1 MNMKETRIF
10 QIQIDNKEQLTTKN
24 IVEGTKT
31 HKEKIVI
38 VNDEEFLEWN
48 PYKSKLA
55 AAIRNG
61 LQILPIIKNS
71 KVVCINPL
79 EDSTI
84 LHISNIVGSNGSVF
98 VIDINKNKKS
108 FLNKLVDTHK
118 NIIPIYDTVDELSFS
133 SSITGK
139 VDALYVDLPESEQIE
154 QIVRNY
160 GSLLKN
166 EGFLMLVAKKDSDAI
181 LENDIVGWMAEQRAG
196 LNKIREITAK
206 LKSQFEI
213 IQEINLGIN
222 YAMEPYHKL
231 HAFILAQ
238 YLHKN

>member
-1 MNMKETRIF
+1 MKETRIF
-10 QIQIDNKEQLTTKN
+10 QVQIGNEEQLATKN

-38 VNDEEFLEWN
+38 VNGEEFLEWN

-71 KVVCINPL
+71 KVICVNPL
-79 EDSTI
+79 EESTV
-84 LHISNIVGSNGSVF
+84 LHISNIVGSGGSVF
-98 VIDINKNKKS
+98 IIDVDKNKKN
-108 FLNKLVDTHK
+108 FLNQLADTHK
-118 NIIPIYDTVDELSFS
+118 NIIPIYDTVDELSSS

-139 VDALYVDLPESEQIE
+139 VDAFYVDIPESEQIE
-154 QIVRNY
+154 TIVKKY

-166 EGFLMLVAKKDSDAI
+166 EGFLMLVVKKDDNVI
-181 LENDIVGWMAEQRAG
+181 IENDIAGWMAEQRAG
-196 LNKIREITAK
+196 LNKVREITTK

-213 IQEINLGIN
+213 IQEINLGIS
-222 YAMEPYHKL
+222 YAMEPYHKFYT
-231 HAFILAQ
+231 FILAQ
-238 YLHKN
+238 FLNKN

>member
-1 MNMKETRIF
+1 MKEARIF
-10 QIQIDNKEQLTTKN
+10 QIQIGNEEQLATKN
-24 IVEGTKT
+24 MVKGTKT
-31 HKEKIVI
+31 RKEKIVI
-38 VNDEEFLEWN
+38 VNNEEFLEWN

-71 KVVCINPL
+71 KVVCINLP
-79 EDSTI
+79 EESTI
-84 LHISNIVGSNGSVF
+84 LHISNIVGSGGSVF
-98 VIDINKNKKS
+98 VIDVNKNKKS
-108 FLNKLVDTHK
+108 FLNKLVNTHK

-133 SSITGK
+133 SSITEK

-154 QIVRNY
+154 QIVEKY

-166 EGFLMLVAKKDSDAI
+166 EGFLMLIAKKDDDAI
-181 LENDIVGWMAEQRAG
+181 LENDIAGWMAEQRAG
-196 LNKIREITAK
+196 FDKIREITTK

-213 IQEINLGIN
+213 IQEINLGVN
-222 YAMEPYHKL
+222 YVMEPYDRS

>member
-1 MNMKETRIF
+1 MKEARIF
-10 QIQIDNKEQLTTKN
+10 QIQIGNEEQLATKN
-24 IVEGTKT
+24 MVKGTKT
-31 HKEKIVI
+31 QKEKIVI
-38 VNDEEFLEWN
+38 VNNEEFLEWN

-71 KVVCINPL
+71 KVVCINLL
-79 EDSTI
+79 EESTI
-84 LHISNIVGSNGSVF
+84 LHISNIVDSGGSVF
-98 VIDINKNKKS
+98 VIDVNKNKKS

-118 NIIPIYDTVDELSFS
+118 NIIPIYDAADELSFS
-133 SSITGK
+133 SSMTGK
-139 VDALYVDLPESEQIE
+139 VDALYVDIPESEQIE
-154 QIVRNY
+154 QIVEKY

-166 EGFLMLVAKKDSDAI
+166 EGFLMLIAKKDDDAI
-181 LENDIVGWMAEQRAG
+181 LENDLVGWMAEQRAG

>member
-1 MNMKETRIF
+1 MKETRIF
-10 QIQIDNKEQLTTKN
+10 QIQIGNEEQLATKN

-79 EDSTI
+79 EESTI

>member
-1 MNMKETRIF
+1 MKETRIF
-10 QIQIDNKEQLTTKN
+10 QIQIGDKEQLATKN

-79 EDSTI
+79 EESTI
-84 LHISNIVGSNGSVF
+84 LHISNIVGSKGSVF
-98 VIDINKNKKS
+98 VIDVDKNKKS
-108 FLNKLVDTHK
+108 FLNKLVNTHK

-139 VDALYVDLPESEQIE
+139 VDALYVDIPESEQIE
-154 QIVRNY
+154 TIVEKY

-166 EGFLMLVAKKDSDAI
+166 EGFLMLIAKKDDNAI
-181 LENDIVGWMAEQRAG
+181 IENDIAGWMAEQRAG
-196 LNKIREITAK
+196 LNKIREITTK

-213 IQEINLGIN
+213 IQEINLGLN
-222 YAMEPYHKL
+222 YGMRPYHKFY
-231 HAFILAQ
+231 AFILAQ

>member
-1 MNMKETRIF
+1 MKETRIF
-10 QIQIDNKEQLTTKN
+10 QIQIGDKEQLATKN

-79 EDSTI
+79 EESTI
-84 LHISNIVGSNGSVF
+84 LHISNIVGSKGSVF
-98 VIDINKNKKS
+98 VIDVDKNKKS

-139 VDALYVDLPESEQIE
+139 VDALYVDIPESEQIE
-154 QIVRNY
+154 TIVEKY

-166 EGFLMLVAKKDSDAI
+166 EGFLMLVAKKDDNAI
-181 LENDIVGWMAEQRAG
+181 IENDIAGWMAEQRAG
-196 LNKIREITAK
+196 LNKIREITTK

-213 IQEINLGIN
+213 IQEINLGLN
-222 YAMEPYHKL
+222 YGMRPYHKFY
-231 HAFILAQ
+231 AFILAQ

>member
-1 MNMKETRIF
+1 MKEARIF
-10 QIQIDNKEQLTTKN
+10 QIQIGNEEQLATKN
-24 IVEGTKT
+24 MVKGTKT
-31 HKEKIVI
+31 RKEKIVI
-38 VNDEEFLEWN
+38 VNNEEFLEWN

-71 KVVCINPL
+71 KVVCINLP
-79 EDSTI
+79 EESTI
-84 LHISNIVGSNGSVF
+84 LHISNIVGSGGSVF
-98 VIDINKNKKS
+98 VIGVNKNKKS
-108 FLNKLVDTHK
+108 FLNKLVNTQK

-139 VDALYVDLPESEQIE
+139 VDTLYVDILESEQIGT
-154 QIVRNY
+154 IVKKY

-166 EGFLMLVAKKDSDAI
+166 EGFLMLIVKKDDNAI
-181 LENDIVGWMAEQRAG
+181 IENDIAGWMAEQRAG
-196 LNKIREITAK
+196 LNKVREITTK

-213 IQEINLGIN
+213 IQEINLGVN
-222 YAMEPYHKL
+222 YVMEPYHKL

>member
-1 MNMKETRIF
+1 MKETRIF
-10 QIQIDNKEQLTTKN
+10 QIQIGDKEQLATKN

-79 EDSTI
+79 EESTI
-84 LHISNIVGSNGSVF
+84 LHISNIVGSEGSVF
-98 VIDINKNKKS
+98 VIDVDKNKKS
-108 FLNKLVDTHK
+108 FLNKLVNTHK

-139 VDALYVDLPESEQIE
+139 VDALYVDIPESEQIE
-154 QIVRNY
+154 QIVEKY

-166 EGFLMLVAKKDSDAI
+166 EGFLMFVTKKDDAI
-181 LENDIVGWMAEQRAG
+181 LENDIAGWMAEQRAG
-196 LNKIREITAK
+196 FDKIREITTK

-222 YAMEPYHKL
+222 YAMEPYHKFYT
-231 HAFILAQ
+231 FILAQ
-238 YLHKN
+238 FLNKN

>member
-1 MNMKETRIF
+1 MKETRIF
-10 QIQIDNKEQLTTKN
+10 QIQIGNEEQLATKN
-24 IVEGTKT
+24 MVKGTKT
-31 HKEKIVI
+31 RKEKIVI
-38 VNDEEFLEWN
+38 VNNEEFLEWN

-71 KVVCINPL
+71 KVVCINLL
-79 EDSTI
+79 EESTI

-108 FLNKLVDTHK
+108 FLNKLVDTRK

>member
-1 MNMKETRIF
+1 MKETRIF
-10 QIQIDNKEQLTTKN
+10 QIQIGNEEQLATKN

-79 EDSTI
+79 EESTI
-84 LHISNIVGSNGSVF
+84 LHISNIVGSKGSVF
-98 VIDINKNKKS
+98 VIDVDKNKKS
-108 FLNKLVDTHK
+108 FLNKLVNTHK
-118 NIIPIYDTVDELSFS
+118 NIIPIYDTVDELSSS

-139 VDALYVDLPESEQIE
+139 VDVLYIDIPESEQIE
-154 QIVRNY
+154 TIVEKY

-166 EGFLMLVAKKDSDAI
+166 EGFLMLIAKKDDNAI
-181 LENDIVGWMAEQRAG
+181 IENDIAGWMAEQRAG
-196 LNKIREITAK
+196 LNKIREITTK

-222 YAMEPYHKL
+222 YAAEPYHKFYI
-231 HAFILAQ
+231 FILAQ
-238 YLHKN
+238 FLNKN

>member
-1 MNMKETRIF
+1 MKETRIF
-10 QIQIDNKEQLTTKN
+10 QIQIGNEEQLATKN
-24 IVEGTKT
+24 MVKGVKT
-31 HKEKIVI
+31 RKEKIVI

-55 AAIRNG
+55 AAIRSG

-79 EDSTI
+79 EESTI
-84 LHISNIVGSNGSVF
+84 LHISNIVGSGGSVF
-98 VIDINKNKKS
+98 VIDVNKNKKS
-108 FLNKLVDTHK
+108 FLNKLVDTHE
-118 NIIPIYDTVDELSFS
+118 NIIPIYDTIDELSFS

-139 VDALYVDLPESEQIE
+139 VDALYVDITEAEQIK
-154 QIVRNY
+154 QIVDKCEL
-160 GSLLKN
+160 LLKN
-166 EGFLMLVAKKDSDAI
+166 EGFLMLVAKKDGDAI

>member
-1 MNMKETRIF
+1 MKETRIF
-10 QIQIDNKEQLTTKN
+10 QIQIGNEEQLATKN
-24 IVEGTKT
+24 MVKGVKT
-31 HKEKIVI
+31 RKEKIVI

-55 AAIRNG
+55 AAIRSG

-79 EDSTI
+79 EESTI
-84 LHISNIVGSNGSVF
+84 LHISNIVGSGGSVF
-98 VIDINKNKKS
+98 VIDVNKNKKS
-108 FLNKLVDTHK
+108 FLNKLVDTHE
-118 NIIPIYDTVDELSFS
+118 NIIPIYDTIDELSFS

-139 VDALYVDLPESEQIE
+139 VDALYVDITEAEQIK
-154 QIVRNY
+154 QIVDKCEL
-160 GSLLKN
+160 LLKN
-166 EGFLMLVAKKDSDAI
+166 EGFLMLVAKKDGDAI
-181 LENDIVGWMAEQRAG
+181 LENDIGGWMAEQRAG
-196 LNKIREITAK
+196 LNKIREMTAK

-213 IQEINLGIN
+213 IQEINLGVN
-222 YAMEPYHKL
+222 YETEPYHRL

>member
-1 MNMKETRIF
+1 MKEARIF
-10 QIQIDNKEQLTTKN
+10 QIQIGNEEQLVTKN
-24 IVEGTKT
+24 MVKGTKT

-38 VNDEEFLEWN
+38 VNDEEFLEWS

-55 AAIRNG
+55 AAIRSG

-71 KVVCINPL
+71 KVVCINLL
-79 EDSTI
+79 EESTI

-118 NIIPIYDTVDELSFS
+118 NIIPIYDTIDELSFS

-139 VDALYVDLPESEQIE
+139 VDALYVDIPESEQIE
-154 QIVRNY
+154 TIVEKY

-166 EGFLMLVAKKDSDAI
+166 EGFLMLIAKKDDNAI
-181 LENDIVGWMAEQRAG
+181 IENDIAGWMAEQRAG
-196 LNKIREITAK
+196 LNKIREITTK

-222 YAMEPYHKL
+222 YATEPYHKFYT
-231 HAFILAQ
+231 FILAQ
-238 YLHKN
+238 FLNKN

>member
-1 MNMKETRIF
+1 MKETRIF
-10 QIQIDNKEQLTTKN
+10 QIQIGDKEQLATKN

-79 EDSTI
+79 EESTI
-84 LHISNIVGSNGSVF
+84 LHISNIVGSEGSVF
-98 VIDINKNKKS
+98 VIDVDKNKKS
-108 FLNKLVDTHK
+108 FLNKLVNTHK

-139 VDALYVDLPESEQIE
+139 VDALYVDIPESEQIE
-154 QIVRNY
+154 TIVKKY

-166 EGFLMLVAKKDSDAI
+166 EGFLMLIAKKDDNAI
-181 LENDIVGWMAEQRAG
+181 IENDIAGWMAEQRAG
-196 LNKIREITAK
+196 LNKIREITTK

-222 YAMEPYHKL
+222 YATKPYHKFYT
-231 HAFILAQ
+231 FILAQ
-238 YLHKN
+238 FLNKN

>member
-1 MNMKETRIF
+1 MKETRIF
-10 QIQIDNKEQLTTKN
+10 QIQIGNEEQLATKN

-79 EDSTI
+79 EESTI
-84 LHISNIVGSNGSVF
+84 LHISNIVGSEGSVF
-98 VIDINKNKKS
+98 VIDVDKNKKS
-108 FLNKLVDTHK
+108 FLNKLVNTHK
-118 NIIPIYDTVDELSFS
+118 NIIPIYDKVDELSFF

-139 VDALYVDLPESEQIE
+139 VDALYVDIPESEQIE
-154 QIVRNY
+154 QIVEKY

-166 EGFLMLVAKKDSDAI
+166 EGFLMFVTKKDDAI
-181 LENDIVGWMAEQRAG
+181 LDDDIVGWMAEQRAG
-196 LNKIREITAK
+196 FDKIREITTK
-206 LKSQFEI
+206 LKSRFEI
-213 IQEINLGIN
+213 IQEINLGVN
-222 YAMEPYHKL
+222 YVMEPYHRL

>member
-1 MNMKETRIF
+1 MKETRIF
-10 QIQIDNKEQLTTKN
+10 QLQIGNEEQLATKN
-24 IVEGTKT
+24 LVEGTKT
-31 HKEKIVI
+31 RKERTVI
-38 VNDEEFLEWN
+38 VNGEEFLEWN

-79 EDSTI
+79 EESTI
-84 LHISNIVGSNGSVF
+84 LHISNIVGSGGTVF
-98 VIDINKNKKS
+98 IIDDEKNKKS
-108 FLNKLVDTHK
+108 FLNKLVNTHK
-118 NIIPIYDTVDELSFS
+118 NIIPIYDTVDELSS

-139 VDALYVDLPESEQIE
+139 VDALYVDIPESEKIE
-154 QIVRNY
+154 IIVKKY

-166 EGFLMLVAKKDSDAI
+166 EGFLMLIVKKDENAI
-181 LENDIVGWMAEQRAG
+181 IEKDIAGWMAEQRAG
-196 LNKIREITAK
+196 LNKVRELTTK

-213 IQEINLGIN
+213 IQEINLGIS

-231 HAFILAQ
+231 YTFILAQ
-238 YLHKN
+238 FLNKN

>member
-1 MNMKETRIF
+1 MKETRIF
-10 QIQIDNKEQLTTKN
+10 QIQIGNEEQLATKN
-24 IVEGTKT
+24 MVKGTKT

-38 VNDEEFLEWN
+38 VNNEEFLEWN

-71 KVVCINPL
+71 KVVCINLL
-79 EDSTI
+79 EESTI
-84 LHISNIVGSNGSVF
+84 LHISNIVDSGGSVF
-98 VIDINKNKKS
+98 VIDVNKNKKS

-118 NIIPIYDTVDELSFS
+118 NIIPIYDAADELSFS
-133 SSITGK
+133 SSMTGK
-139 VDALYVDLPESEQIE
+139 VDALYVDIPESEQIE
-154 QIVRNY
+154 QIVEKY

-166 EGFLMLVAKKDSDAI
+166 EGFLMLIAKKDDDAI
-181 LENDIVGWMAEQRAG
+181 LENDLVGWMAEQRAG

>member
-1 MNMKETRIF
+1 MKETRIF
-10 QIQIDNKEQLTTKN
+10 QIQIGNEEQLVTKN
-24 IVEGTKT
+24 MVKGTKT
-31 HKEKIVI
+31 RKERIKI
-38 VNDEEFLEWN
+38 VNDEEFLEWS

-55 AAIRNG
+55 AAIRSG

-71 KVVCINPL
+71 KVVCINLL
-79 EDSTI
+79 EESTI

>member
-1 MNMKETRIF
+1 MKETRIF
-10 QIQIDNKEQLTTKN
+10 QIQIGNEEQLATKN

-38 VNDEEFLEWN
+38 VNGEEFLEWN

-71 KVVCINPL
+71 KVICVNPL
-79 EDSTI
+79 EESTV
-84 LHISNIVGSNGSVF
+84 LHISNIVGSGGSVF
-98 VIDINKNKKS
+98 IIDVDKNKKN
-108 FLNKLVDTHK
+108 FLNQLADTHK
-118 NIIPIYDTVDELSFS
+118 NIIPIYDTVDELSSS

-139 VDALYVDLPESEQIE
+139 VDAFYVDIPESEQIE
-154 QIVRNY
+154 TIVKKY

-166 EGFLMLVAKKDSDAI
+166 EGFLMLVVKKDDNVI
-181 LENDIVGWMAEQRAG
+181 IENDIAGWMAEQRAG
-196 LNKIREITAK
+196 LNKVREITTK

-213 IQEINLGIN
+213 IQEINLGIS
-222 YAMEPYHKL
+222 YAMEPYHKFYT
-231 HAFILAQ
+231 FILAQ
-238 YLHKN
+238 FLKKN

>member
-1 MNMKETRIF
+1 MKETRIF
-10 QIQIDNKEQLTTKN
+10 QIQIGDKEQLATKN

-79 EDSTI
+79 EESTI
-84 LHISNIVGSNGSVF
+84 LHISNIVGSGGSVF
-98 VIDINKNKKS
+98 VIDVDKNKKS
-108 FLNKLVDTHK
+108 FLNKLVNTHK
-118 NIIPIYDTVDELSFS
+118 NIIPIYDKVDELSFS

-139 VDALYVDLPESEQIE
+139 VDALYVDIPESEQIE
-154 QIVRNY
+154 TIVEKY

-166 EGFLMLVAKKDSDAI
+166 EGFLMLIAKKDDDAI
-181 LENDIVGWMAEQRAG
+181 LENDLVGWMAEQRAG

>member
-1 MNMKETRIF
+1 MKETRIF
-10 QIQIDNKEQLTTKN
+10 QIQIGDKEQLATKN

-71 KVVCINPL
+71 KVVCINLP
-79 EDSTI
+79 EESTI
-84 LHISNIVGSNGSVF
+84 LHISNIIGSGGSVF
-98 VIDINKNKKS
+98 VIDVNKNKKS
-108 FLNKLVDTHK
+108 FLNKLVNTHK

-139 VDALYVDLPESEQIE
+139 VDALYVDIPESEQIE
-154 QIVRNY
+154 TIVEKY

-166 EGFLMLVAKKDSDAI
+166 EGFLMLIAKKDDNAI
-181 LENDIVGWMAEQRAG
+181 IENDIAGWMAEQRAG
-196 LNKIREITAK
+196 LNKIREITTK

-213 IQEINLGIN
+213 IQEINLGLN
-222 YAMEPYHKL
+222 YGMRPYYKFY
-231 HAFILAQ
+231 AFILAQ

>member
-1 MNMKETRIF
+1 MKETRIF
-10 QIQIDNKEQLTTKN
+10 QIQIGNEEQLATKN
-24 IVEGTKT
+24 MVKGTKT
-31 HKEKIVI
+31 RKEKIVI
-38 VNDEEFLEWN
+38 VNNEEFLEWN

-71 KVVCINPL
+71 KVVCINLP
-79 EDSTI
+79 EESTI
-84 LHISNIVGSNGSVF
+84 LHISNIVGSGGSVF
-98 VIDINKNKKS
+98 VIDVNKNKKS
-108 FLNKLVDTHK
+108 FLNKLVDTHE
-118 NIIPIYDTVDELSFS
+118 NIIPIYDTIDELSFS

-139 VDALYVDLPESEQIE
+139 VDALYVDITEAEQIK
-154 QIVRNY
+154 QIVDKCEL
-160 GSLLKN
+160 LLKN
-166 EGFLMLVAKKDSDAI
+166 EGFLMLVAKKDGDAI